1 MRHFQID
8 LTEPRTEVLREV
20 SRAWGETP
28 ERYIQSA
35 VMEALQS
42 DIDLMFGN
50 SKAIAAELNQKLGP
64 IEELEQ

>member
-1 MRHFQID
+1 MAGMRHFQID

-42 DIDLMFGN
+42 
-50 SKAIAAELNQKLGP
+50 Q
-64 IEELEQ
+64 